1 MFKNSVCNIA
11 TFLYSASLFET
22 DRVVS
27 DDSAHVPLD
36 AICRLN
42 KSDKKKKTGTTFRW
56 NRPVGV
62 VYRWNCLTVNRIRKR
77 KSKS

>member
-36 AICRLN
+36 AIFQGRLN
-42 KSDKKKKTGTTFRW
+42 KSDKKKSRDDL
-56 NRPVGV
+56 PVESIC
-62 VYRWNCLTVNRIRKR
+62 RSCLPVEL
-77 KSKS
+77 SHC